1 MIVED
6 VFENNQNKLFRDF
19 VYNKN
24 IKKLSINISGKESKI
39 IDSEMEQKEPLLF
52 AYIKS
57 TL

>member
-19 VYNKN
+19 VFNKN

-39 IDSEMEQKEPLLF
+39 IDSEMEDKEFLLF